1 MIAGAWL
8 CDPSARDSTCWTPST
23 QAGWYRPE
31 QSIMNAL
38 LHHAGVTSPD
48 SDSITLVELIAD
60 FSLLLH
66 IKSIFN
72 VPGTQWNKMSARG
85 LPYSPW
91 VLFIP
96 GGATERTSLA
106 YFVRCKDICGIVCS
120 ILYVRP
126 SISSQQNASVS
137 TSPFAGFFKIQN
149 STVSLQQKEGGN
161 ENV

>member
-1 MIAGAWL
+1 MVVGVRL
-8 CDPSARDSTCWTPST
+8 CDPSAQDSTYWTLST

-48 SDSITLVELIAD
+48 SDSIILVELIAD

-66 IKSIFN
+66 MKSIFN

-96 GGATERTSLA
+96 GGATSRRNLA
-106 YFVRCKDICGIVCS
+106 CFVRCRDICGIACS

-126 SISSQQNASVS
+126 SIFPQQNASVI
-137 TSPFAGFFKIQN
+137 TSPFAGSWWFF
-149 STVSLQQKEGGN
+149 
-161 ENV
+161 